1 MSRRRGSALIIT
13 LLLMSILT
21 GLVLALQSQALAN
34 IASFERQ
41 IAATQAYTAAEAGLE
56 HGLLQYRFN
65 RDAEVTL
72 ANWQALVDKRSLSPV
87 LISAERLRPSAG
99 YGLDW
104 TSASYGYRLG
114 YLDTAEQKL
123 RLAQDTALALRLPAS
138 TLRLEISWQ
147 PESPNRSSRAPLPD
161 YALEAVISRPQAGGQ
176 INEERFIFVPT
187 NRDRAP
193 LILTRP
199 IEAGRPSYLKLK
211 PWDMLAAVLTVK
223 AFGPNDTPLP
233 LDRGSG
239 ELFSEGQANGRRV
252 RLSLPINRTSG
263 SSFEANDFLFLSGR
277 DTLVI
282 P

>member
-1 MSRRRGSALIIT
+1 MSQRRGSALIIT

-56 HGLLQYRFN
+56 HGLLQFRFN
-65 RDAEVTL
+65 RDAEVSLT
-72 ANWQALVDKRSLSPV
+72 NWQALANQKPLSPII
-87 LISAERLRPSAG
+87 ISAERLKASNG
-99 YGLDW
+99 YGLNW

-114 YLDTAEQKL
+114 YLDLSDDKL

-138 TLRLEISWQ
+138 TTRLEISWQ
-147 PESPNRSSRAPLPD
+147 PESPKRQSRAPLPD
-161 YALEAVISRPQAGGQ
+161 YALEAVVSRPQAGGQ

-187 NRDRAP
+187 NQDRAP

-199 IEAGRPSYLKLK
+199 IAAGRPSYLKLK
-211 PWDMLAAVLTVK
+211 PWDMQAVQLSVK
-223 AFGPNDTPLP
+223 AFGPNDLALP
-233 LDRGSG
+233 LDRGTG
-239 ELFSEGQANGRRV
+239 ALLAEGQANGRRV
-252 RLSLPINRTSG
+252 RLSLPIHRSSG

-277 DTLVI
+277 QTLII